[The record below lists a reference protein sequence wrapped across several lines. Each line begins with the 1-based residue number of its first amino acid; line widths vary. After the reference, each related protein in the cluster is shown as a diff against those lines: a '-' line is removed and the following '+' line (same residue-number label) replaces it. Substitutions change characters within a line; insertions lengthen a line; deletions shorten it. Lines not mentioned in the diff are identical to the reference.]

1 MSQPPIK
8 MKAFAQGVLDTPK
21 SALKLGVWTQA
32 RTKHAVLNLRR
43 TEEPVRNGVGPIV
56 NCEEAEGGQSSDHR
70 TYLDRLNIFLT

>member
-1 MSQPPIK
+1 

-56 NCEEAEGGQSSDHR
+56 NRQHADCGQNSDHQA
-70 TYLDRLNIFLT
+70 YLDRLNIFLT